1 MWDYPP
7 PAGHLRSPINGICM
21 LIRMFRA
28 VAALVLASAL
38 GACQSAPPNFGAYED
53 QLAAAGFL
61 MKPANTPQRQQML
74 SHLPPH
80 VFLIRASGNATHYVY
95 ADPLV
100 CDCLYVGTQQAYDRY
115 RSNQLAQHLASEQQ
129 LAALTYDDA
138 AWSWNAWGPWGL
150 PDANF
155 GFVYG
160 PMAGW

>member
-95 ADPLV
+95 ADPLI

-115 RSNQLAQHLASEQQ
+115 RSNQLAAHLASEQQ

>member
-1 MWDYPP
+1 MSHPFLP
-7 PAGHLRSPINGICM
+7 
-21 LIRMFRA
+21 RA
-28 VAALVLASAL
+28 AVLFLVALAVVS
-38 GACQSAPPNFGAYED
+38 CQSAPPNFGAYED

-61 MKPANTPQRQQML
+61 MKPANTPARQQML
-74 SHLPPH
+74 SRLPPH
-80 VFLIRASGNATHYVY
+80 TFLIRSNGGVTHYVY

-100 CDCLYVGTQQAYDRY
+100 CDCLYVGTQQAYDQY
-115 RSNQLAQHLASEQQ
+115 RATQMQENLASERQ

-160 PMAGW
+160 PMTGW